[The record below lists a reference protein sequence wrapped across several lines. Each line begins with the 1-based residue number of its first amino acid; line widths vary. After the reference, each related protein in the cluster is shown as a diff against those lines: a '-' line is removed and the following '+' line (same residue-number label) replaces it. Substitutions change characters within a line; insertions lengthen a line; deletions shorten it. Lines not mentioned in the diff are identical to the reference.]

1 MRTLM
6 VRATIL
12 WVEWKETGV
21 EVMLISLLQAGKDIS
36 LDQEHS
42 NGTEELLQ
50 VKVMQ

>member
-1 MRTLM
+1 M
-6 VRATIL
+6 
-12 WVEWKETGV
+12 
-21 EVMLISLLQAGKDIS
+21 EVMLIFLLQVGKDIS